1 MLIGLALTA
10 WSLSIGPPADGPPP
24 RERVFEDVLADYD
37 AAARRQARE
46 APPYVVPEPY
56 ELAAVILSLTEVGA
70 GLTADTP
77 YAAAVREHFGAFRD
91 HPAVAAATRGDR
103 PGEADGF
110 FDYIEFRENAYA
122 YCFDDEGGDRGRLYR
137 CQPFSHVW
145 GRQAN
150 AFARNLDLIEDF
162 ARVSAFRAFYE
173 EHEEHYAELAD
184 DLMGKADILAMR
196 DWLDARFP
204 VRVDAMQVAFSP
216 LTDGSHSTQRIEDGD
231 FVAVAMFVQPVSEIP
246 PDQRFR
252 VERMLFTELDHNYV
266 NPTITDAQAA
276 HLDQGAFAD
285 PYWVQGGSTDAYGDG
300 FAVFAEY
307 ATWALYEV
315 WATEQPGT
323 DAAALRAYLDAFMQD
338 DRGFVRYR
346 AFADEMTRL
355 YREEAAKGEP
365 VFVPALYPGL
375 IAWGDDLAEREAS
388 SEAETAK
395 TRVDQTERD

>member
-1 MLIGLALTA
+1 MLIGLGVTV
-10 WSLSIGPPADGPPP
+10 WSLLVGPPVDALPP
-24 RERVFEDVLADYD
+24 RERVWENVLADYD
-37 AAARRQARE
+37 ADARRQARD

-70 GLTADTP
+70 ELTADTP
-77 YAAAVREHFGAFRD
+77 YATEVSKHFGRFRD
-91 HPAVAAATRGDR
+91 HPAVAAATQGDR

-122 YCFDDEGGDRGRLYR
+122 YCFDDEGGDPGRLFR

-162 ARVSAFRAFYE
+162 ARVSDFRAFYDA
-173 EHEEHYAELAD
+173 HREHYRELAG
-184 DLMGKADILAMR
+184 DLASKADILAMR

-216 LTDGSHSTQRIEDGD
+216 LTDGSHSTQRIEDGE

-246 PDQRFR
+246 LADRFK

-266 NPTITDAQAA
+266 NPTISDAQETE
-276 HLDQGAFAD
+276 LNEGAFAD

-323 DAAALRAYLDAFMQD
+323 DAEALRAYLDGFMED

-355 YREEAAKGEP
+355 YRQEAAAGEP
-365 VFVPALYPGL
+365 VFLPGLYARL
-375 IAWGDDLAEREAS
+375 IAWGEDRLERAGP
-388 SEAETAK
+388 SEA
-395 TRVDQTERD
+395 DQPTPD